1 MTTEKGKNKPE
12 LVWLSADA
20 VSIHPMAVKAFNIA
34 QNFNYQANT
43 LSIPVNRF
51 GARSYDVPYAVKE
64 RGTDGYLV
72 FAGWEPIQPQF
83 FNQQKDIPIWV
94 MHGRIS
100 HEEIEQQSWA
110 YLLMQI
116 SRTLSENTFLVHT
129 YQLAM
134 DYEGVNKIVDLPER
148 LDGKPHLIAE
158 HIHQV
163 GRKRS
168 KRQLTKF
175 QQDLIVSIHGGS

>member
-1 MTTEKGKNKPE
+1 MTREQGKNKPE
-12 LVWLSADA
+12 LAWLSADA

-51 GARSYDVPYAVKE
+51 GMRSYDVPFAVEEK
-64 RGTDGYLV
+64 GTDGYLI

-83 FNQQKDIPIWV
+83 FNQQKVLPVWV
-94 MHGRIS
+94 MQSRIS
-100 HEEIEQQSWA
+100 KGEVERQAWT
-110 YLLMQI
+110 YLLTQI

-134 DYEGVNKIVDLPER
+134 AYEGVSNIVDLRER
-148 LDGKPHLIAE
+148 LVGKPHLIAE

-168 KRQLTKF
+168 RRQLTKF
-175 QQDLIVSIHGGS
+175 LRNL